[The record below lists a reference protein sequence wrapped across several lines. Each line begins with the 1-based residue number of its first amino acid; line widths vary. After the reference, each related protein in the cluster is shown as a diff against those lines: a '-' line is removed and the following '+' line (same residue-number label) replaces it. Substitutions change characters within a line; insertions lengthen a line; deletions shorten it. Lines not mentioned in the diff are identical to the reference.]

1 MAEQGHK
8 DCILGQTLLGA
19 VKNRKLCGAMSI
31 HILKGHGAWGVAS
44 VANSKSLENS
54 GLGYIISKANKITL
68 L

>member
-1 MAEQGHK
+1 MGH
-8 DCILGQTLLGA
+8 TLLGA

-31 HILKGHGAWGVAS
+31 HILKGDSAWEVAS
-44 VANSKSLENS
+44 VVNSKCLENS